1 MPVEVEHHRYLYGQ
15 KEEVAPVPH
24 VNYKARIQ
32 ALKKTRAAR
41 NSKATVS
48 ATKTLDQRPH
58 PSNVVGPVLQPRA
71 EPPPD
76 TPFRYN
82 PLHDL
87 ESIFWLALYLLLTGT
102 LVDVGEGGTE
112 VTTEHRQAQHQL
124 SNILFCDLAFRMTI
138 MKPGVLQSHLANL
151 HPRIA
156 EIAKLLDGVRSHLTS
171 AFVKSE
177 ENLKEPIPFTVAEST
192 GAYGGILEKFEEII
206 NLFAVQDI
214 SVAVY
219 EESDQQLRGALSEN
233 SEVPQDDEVGHLTKK
248 RKLEAEGSDP
258 FAIAPVP
265 SSSSNSAHFLEQ
277 GRLSG

>member
-15 KEEVAPVPH
+15 REEVAPVPH

-32 ALKKTRAAR
+32 DLKKTRAAR
-41 NSKATVS
+41 TSKATIS
-48 ATKTLDQRPH
+48 ATKTSDQRPH
-58 PSNVVGPVLQPRA
+58 PSNVVGPVQPRTEA
-71 EPPPD
+71 PPD

-87 ESIFWLALYLLLTGT
+87 ESIFWLALYLLLTGR
-102 LVDVGEGGTE
+102 LIDVGEGGTE
-112 VTTEHRQAQHQL
+112 VTTEHRRAQHQL
-124 SNILFCDLAFRMTI
+124 SNILFRDLAFRMTI
-138 MKPGVLQSHLANL
+138 MRPGVLQSHLTNL

-156 EIAKLLDGVRSHLTS
+156 EIAKLLDGVRSRLTS

-214 SVAVY
+214 LVAVY
-219 EESDQQLRGALSEN
+219 EESDQQLRDVLAES
-233 SEVPQDDEVGHLTKK
+233 SEVPQDDKVGHLTKK
-248 RKLEAEGSDP
+248 RKLEADGSDP

-265 SSSSNSAHFLEQ
+265 SSSS
-277 GRLSG
+277 